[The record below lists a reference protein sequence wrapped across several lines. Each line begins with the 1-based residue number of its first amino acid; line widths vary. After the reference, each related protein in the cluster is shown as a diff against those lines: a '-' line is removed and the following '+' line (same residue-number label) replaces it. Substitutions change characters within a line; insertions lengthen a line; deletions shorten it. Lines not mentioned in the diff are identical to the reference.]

1 MYHPIS
7 TSQAYVLPTP
17 NDMQDDI
24 CIEFGVLVMIRD
36 FLGEMGVI
44 KTRNVLVKCLKIVK
58 YTHFV
63 LALLLT
69 VMKWRE
75 NK

>member
-44 KTRNVLVKCLKIVK
+44 KMRNVLVEYFKTVK
-58 YTHFV
+58 YTRFAST
-63 LALLLT
+63 LILT